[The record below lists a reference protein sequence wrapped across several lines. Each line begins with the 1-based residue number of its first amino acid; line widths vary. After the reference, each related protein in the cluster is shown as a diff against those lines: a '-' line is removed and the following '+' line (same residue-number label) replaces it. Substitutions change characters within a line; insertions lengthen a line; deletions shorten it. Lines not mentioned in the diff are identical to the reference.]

1 MPQPKLISPISR
13 QSTQKKRVAAYCR
26 VSSNSADQ
34 LNSYARQIKV
44 YSKKIQE
51 KTGWELVEIFADEG
65 ISGTRSENRPEFQ
78 RMIRMCELRQID
90 IVITKSISRFA
101 RNVKEA
107 LEYVRKL
114 KLLGVA
120 VIFEKEGINTMSLGD
135 EMLLNTFSAIAQE
148 ESQSISQNMRHSIV
162 KRMEM
167 GEYVDS
173 NAPYGYRL
181 VEKKLQPYESE
192 AMIVRSIFHM
202 YLDGRSTKEIAHQ
215 LNVAGVPTKL
225 GGELWRHHR
234 VSFILRNEK
243 YVGDS
248 LYQKTCREVTVPFRQ
263 ARNRGQEDMYYAQ
276 NTHEG
281 IIDRDTFERVQTLH
295 KKRIAHIDTS
305 GGQQIYPL
313 TSRIRCVECGSVFRR
328 KATSVGTK
336 WVCKKH
342 EDDCTACDSAYY
354 TEERI
359 YDGII
364 SIINKLRFCEE
375 NIIGQVENKLQR
387 AVWLH
392 KQNNRQAREISGSI
406 AELQNKLLM
415 LDHLY
420 SKNYLAVEVY
430 QTQSREIRSQISAL
444 KLEREDT
451 FESKLLDMLSR
462 VHKLNELLSEIEDP
476 LESFDEK
483 LFIEIVEGITINNR
497 DELTITLLGGLKFTE
512 EI

>member
-1 MPQPKLISPISR
+1 MPQVKLISPISK
-13 QSTQKKRVAAYCR
+13 QGIQKKRVAAYCR

-34 LNSYARQIKV
+34 QNSYARQIKV
-44 YSKKIQE
+44 YTKKIKE
-51 KTGWELVEIFADEG
+51 KAEWELVEVFADEG
-65 ISGTRSENRPEFQ
+65 ISGTKAENRPEFQ

-90 IVITKSISRFA
+90 IIITKSISRFG
-101 RNVKEA
+101 RNVKDT
-107 LEYVRKL
+107 LEYARQL
-114 KLLGVA
+114 KHLGVA
-120 VIFEKEGINTMSLGD
+120 IIFEKEGINTMSLGD
-135 EMLLNTFSAIAQE
+135 EMLLSTFSAIAQE
-148 ESQSISQNMRHSIV
+148 ESQAISQNMRLSIV
-162 KRMEM
+162 RRMEM

-181 VEKKLQPYESE
+181 VEKKLQPYEPE
-192 AMIVRSIFHM
+192 AEIVRSIFRM
-202 YLDGRSTKEIAHQ
+202 YLGGRSTKEIAHQ

-225 GGELWRHHR
+225 GGEVWRHYR

-248 LYQKTCREVTVPFRQ
+248 LYQKTCREVTVPFKQ

-281 IIDRDTFERVQTLH
+281 IIDRDTFERVQALH
-295 KKRIAHIDTS
+295 KKRTAHMDTT
-305 GGQQIYPL
+305 GGKNIYPL
-313 TSRIRCVECGSVFRR
+313 TSRIRCVECGSIFRR
-328 KATSVGTK
+328 KATAVGPK

-342 EDDCTACDSAYY
+342 EDDCNACDSAYY

-375 NIIGQVENKLQR
+375 DIIGQVENKLQR

-392 KQNNRQAREISGSI
+392 KQNNKQAREISGSI

-415 LDHLY
+415 LDQLY
-420 SKNYLAVEVY
+420 SKNYLAAEVY
-430 QTQSREIRSQISAL
+430 QAQSREIKAQIGTL

-451 FESKLLDMLSR
+451 FESKLLDMLSQ

-483 LFIEIVEGITINNR
+483 IFIEIVEGITINNR
-497 DELTITLLGGLKFTE
+497 DEMTITLLGGLKFTE
-512 EI
+512 QI